1 MRYMMIDQIQQQ
13 PTATHADLPRY
24 LTVRQA
30 SRVLCVS
37 SWLLY
42 RAIRV
47 GELAAIRWGR
57 RVVLDRED
65 LAALVAAK
73 RDPGIAER
81 PLVNAV
87 ASSNSGRPGGNS
99 RY

>member
-1 MRYMMIDQIQQQ
+1 MMIDTIQQQ
-13 PTATHADLPRY
+13 STATHPDFPPY

-65 LAALVAAK
+65 LAAFVAGK
-73 RDPGIAER
+73 RDPGIGER
-81 PLVNAV
+81 PLVNAL

-99 RY
+99 RH